1 MAGITKKIT
10 GFFKKKSN
18 NKIKQEIVQEAVQI
32 ISKTVKKTTEPDIQ
46 VMMLGA
52 RRVGKTSVLASM
64 INQFNN
70 VTAGTNL
77 ILTKENSARAV
88 DDALYSMKSLFLN
101 NPSYFD
107 NFTMDTMP
115 TPGFEYFDLRLSIA
129 RPVSKSNEDKKKG
142 RSRIIRFK
150 DCAGEWI
157 SNYTNKEE
165 ISIEVEKSDVII
177 IAIDSVL
184 LMEENR
190 KYNRQNAVEN
200 VTNFIKENLKPQDGA
215 NNHKM
220 VLFVPLKCEKYYWQ
234 DKNKESIYY
243 GKRMNEL
250 NQAVKEEYHEL
261 FSFFQTSNYKQYF
274 DVVILPI
281 LTIGGIK
288 FFKFTV
294 DEDAKE
300 AGSENIIYHY
310 TGKDATFN
318 PKYCEQPLIYTLLF
332 EYKKILNEYQNKAY
346 NKNTNKRKITATI
359 WEWIQDKCE
368 WVKDYDYI
376 SEMKKLEGCIKE
388 NVDGIEIVQG
398 SSIRLL

>member
-1 MAGITKKIT
+1 MAGITKKIS

-18 NKIKQEIVQEAVQI
+18 NKIKEEIVQEAVQN

-70 VTAGTNL
+70 VTDGTNL
-77 ILTKENSARAV
+77 ILTKENSARAI
-88 DDALYSMKSLFLN
+88 DDALDSMKSHFLN
-101 NPSYFD
+101 NPSDYD
-107 NFTMDTMP
+107 EVRMDTLQ

-129 RPVSKSNEDKKKG
+129 RSVSKSHEDTKKG
-142 RSRIIRFK
+142 MSRIIRFK

-157 SNYTNKEE
+157 SNYTNEKE
-165 ISIEVEKSDVII
+165 ISMEIEKSDVII

-184 LMEENR
+184 LMEKKR
-190 KYNRQNAVEN
+190 KYNKQNAVEN
-200 VTNFIKENLKPQDGA
+200 VTNFIKENLRPQEGA

-243 GKRMNEL
+243 GRRMNEL

-261 FSFFQTSNYKQYF
+261 FSFFQKPNYKQYF
-274 DVVILPI
+274 DVAILPI
-281 LTIGGIK
+281 LTIGGIE
-288 FFKFTV
+288 FFEFTV
-294 DEDAKE
+294 DKEAKE
-300 AGSENIIYHY
+300 VGSENIIYHY
-310 TGKDATFN
+310 TKKPAFN

-332 EYKKILNEYQNKAY
+332 EYKKIRNEYENKAY

-376 SEMKKLEGCIKE
+376 SEMKKLEDCIKE

-398 SSIRLL
+398 SSIR

>member
-1 MAGITKKIT
+1 MAGITNKIT
-10 GFFKKKSN
+10 GFFKNN
-18 NKIKQEIVQEAVQI
+18 NKIIIQEAVQNI
-32 ISKTVKKTTEPDIQ
+32 PKTEKKVTEPDIQ

-70 VTAGTNL
+70 VTDGTNL
-77 ILTKENSARAV
+77 ILTKENSGRAV
-88 DDALYSMKSLFLN
+88 DDALDSMKFHFLN
-101 NPSYFD
+101 NPSYYD
-107 NFTMDTMP
+107 EVRIDTLP
-115 TPGFEYFDLRLSIA
+115 TAGFEYFDLRLSIA

-165 ISIEVEKSDVII
+165 ISREVEKSDVII

-184 LMEENR
+184 LMEEKR
-190 KYNRQNAVEN
+190 KYNKQNAVEN
-200 VTNFIKENLKPQDGA
+200 VTNFIKENLRPEEGA

-220 VLFVPLKCEKYYWQ
+220 VLFVPLKCEKYYYQ
-234 DKNKESIYY
+234 NKDVQSIYY
-243 GKRMNEL
+243 GRRMNEL

-261 FSFFQTSNYKQYF
+261 FSFFQKPNYKQYF

-281 LTIGGIK
+281 LTMGGIE
-288 FFKFTV
+288 FFEFTV
-294 DEDAKE
+294 DKDAKE
-300 AGSENIIYHY
+300 VWSENIIYHY
-310 TGKDATFN
+310 SIEPVFN
-318 PKYCEQPLIYTLLF
+318 PKYCEQPLVYTLLF
-332 EYKKILNEYQNKAY
+332 EYNKIKDDYEKKAY
-346 NKNTNKRKITATI
+346 KKNTSKRKISATI
-359 WEWIQDKCE
+359 WEWIQDKFE

-376 SEMKKLEGCIKE
+376 SEMEKLKDCIEE

-398 SSIRLL
+398 SSIR

>member
-1 MAGITKKIT
+1 MAGITKKIS

-18 NKIKQEIVQEAVQI
+18 NKIKEEIVQEAVQN
-32 ISKTVKKTTEPDIQ
+32 ISKTVKKITEPDIQ

-70 VTAGTNL
+70 VTDGTNL
-77 ILTKENSARAV
+77 ILTKENSARAI
-88 DDALYSMKSLFLN
+88 DDALDSMKSHFLN
-101 NPSYFD
+101 NPSYYD
-107 NFTMDTMP
+107 EVRMDTLQ

-129 RPVSKSNEDKKKG
+129 RSVSKSHEDTKRG
-142 RSRIIRFK
+142 MSRIIRFK

-165 ISIEVEKSDVII
+165 ISMEIEKSDVII
-177 IAIDSVL
+177 IAIDSAL
-184 LMEENR
+184 LMEKNR
-190 KYNRQNAVEN
+190 KYNKQNAVEN
-200 VTNFIKENLKPQDGA
+200 VTNFIKENLRPQEGA

-234 DKNKESIYY
+234 D
-243 GKRMNEL
+243 
-250 NQAVKEEYHEL
+250 
-261 FSFFQTSNYKQYF
+261 NYKQYF
-274 DVVILPI
+274 DVAILPI
-281 LTIGGIK
+281 LTIGGIE
-288 FFKFTV
+288 FFEFTV
-294 DEDAKE
+294 DKE
-300 AGSENIIYHY
+300 AKVVGSENIIYHY
-310 TGKDATFN
+310 TKKTAFN

-332 EYKKILNEYQNKAY
+332 EYKKIRNEYENKAY

-376 SEMKKLEGCIKE
+376 SEMKKLEDCIKE

-398 SSIRLL
+398 SSIR

>member
-18 NKIKQEIVQEAVQI
+18 NKIKEEIVQEAVQN
-32 ISKTVKKTTEPDIQ
+32 ISKTVKKITEPDIQ

-70 VTAGTNL
+70 VTDGTNL

-88 DDALYSMKSLFLN
+88 DDALDSMKSLFLN
-101 NPSYFD
+101 NPSYCD
-107 NFTMDTMP
+107 EVKMDTLP
-115 TPGFEYFDLRLSIA
+115 TSGFEQFDLRLSIA

-142 RSRIIRFK
+142 RSRIIRFQ

-165 ISIEVEKSDVII
+165 ISIKVEKSDVII

-184 LMEENR
+184 LMEKKR
-190 KYNRQNAVEN
+190 KYNKQNAVEN
-200 VTNFIKENLKPQDGA
+200 VTNFIKENLRPEEGA

-234 DKNKESIYY
+234 DKNKQSKYF
-243 GKRMNEL
+243 GRRMNEL
-250 NQAVKEEYHEL
+250 NQAVKEEYDDL
-261 FSFFQTSNYKQYF
+261 FSFFQKPNYKQYF
-274 DVVILPI
+274 DVAIIPI
-281 LTIGGIK
+281 LTIGEIE

-294 DEDAKE
+294 DKDA
-300 AGSENIIYHY
+300 SEVGTKDIIYRY
-310 TGKDATFN
+310 NNEKPAFS

-346 NKNTNKRKITATI
+346 NKNTNKRKITVTI

-398 SSIRLL
+398 SSIR